1 MKCRFNIFEVFSDIK
16 KIYIFDINRIIDI
29 KNNPWYEKKLL
40 ISKNLF
46 SDIMK
51 SFFEIANS
59 KSWYQ
64 NMIFWSHRIDYLI
77 SRIKVVSLDQENVFL
92 ISENHFFIYQ
102 KIELISKS
110 FLY

>member
-1 MKCRFNIFEVFSDIK
+1 
-16 KIYIFDINRIIDI
+16 
-29 KNNPWYEKKLL
+29 
-40 ISKNLF
+40 
-46 SDIMK
+46 MK

-77 SRIKVVSLDQENVFL
+77 SRIKVVFFLDQENVFL

-110 FLY
+110 FLYKKKKSFAFSDIRKSIFGYQKKYFSVLNKENYI